1 MFPGT
6 PTTTRSEGERGEGDG
21 RPATATATSGA
32 RPSHGHDLGGKQEK
46 ERGIERPRKR
56 EKGGRVWPATVTTT
70 VDGDS
75 LGGLES
81 GDRYEPRKPRVS
93 GLGFRTLGVKNR

>member
-1 MFPGT
+1 VAC
-6 PTTTRSEGERGEGDG
+6 RQR
-21 RPATATATSGA
+21 ATATSGV
-32 RPSHGHDLGGKQEK
+32 RLSHGRDLSGKLEK
-46 ERGIERPRKR
+46 ERRSERPRKR
-56 EKGGRVWPATVTTT
+56 EKGGRVWPVTVTTA